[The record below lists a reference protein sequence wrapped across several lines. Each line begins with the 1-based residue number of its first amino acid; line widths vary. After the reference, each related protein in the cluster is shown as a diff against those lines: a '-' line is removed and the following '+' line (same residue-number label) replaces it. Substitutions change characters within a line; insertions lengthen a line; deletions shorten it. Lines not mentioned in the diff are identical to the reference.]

1 MSINLNNSYWV
12 KLSAVGKHSYIEYY
26 RRLGLDTPCNMYNA
40 DGWIRMP
47 LYDIA
52 HIFGHKLTI
61 GLSDLPFEDMNLYET
76 LDEVE

>member
-1 MSINLNNSYWV
+1 
-12 KLSAVGKHSYIEYY
+12 
-26 RRLGLDTPCNMYNA
+26 MYNA